1 MTAEAIPTP
10 PINRRPTSTRDWSRN
25 VADPWRGTRVEP
37 PNWRGR
43 WLDADQDKGRAD
55 LGILRA

>member
-1 MTAEAIPTP
+1 MPAGP
-10 PINRRPTSTRDWSRN
+10 PLDMRYPF
-25 VADPWRGTRVEP
+25 VLG
-37 PNWRGR
+37 GR

>member
-1 MTAEAIPTP
+1 MEKVRKNA
-10 PINRRPTSTRDWSRN
+10 RRPA
-25 VADPWRGTRVEP
+25 VL
-37 PNWRGR
+37 RGR

>member
-1 MTAEAIPTP
+1 MNA
-10 PINRRPTSTRDWSRN
+10 PIAA
-25 VADPWRGTRVEP
+25 VL
-37 PNWRGR
+37 RGR